1 MRNESLI
8 SVIVPC
14 YNQAQYLPETLDS
27 VIAQTYVNWECI
39 IVNDGSTDNTAEIA
53 QRYCAKDSRF
63 RYVEKENGGL
73 SSARNAGLEEAKGDY
88 IQFLDSDDLLSEN
101 KFKLQLEAAVNSG
114 ADVVVSR
121 YDMYD
126 GVRHV
131 YFDNEWSCSKPLL
144 SVDGFLYS
152 WGKSFVIAIHAGF
165 FSANFLAVN
174 EIHFNEKVAALE
186 DWIFWY
192 QIANYGARFVQIDN
206 VLAHYRVH
214 PGSMSTESNRMQVSR
229 IKAAF
234 VIFDSLD
241 IEKKIQFLEKI
252 PADLVEYF
260 NRSFEVKQMK
270 KQRKSLEYAL
280 GSIILKPY
288 RFIKH
293 QYSKFK

>member
-63 RYVEKENGGL
+63 RYVEKKNGGL
-73 SSARNAGLEEAKGDY
+73 SSARNVGLEEAKGDY

-101 KFKLQLEAAVNSG
+101 KFKQQLEVALNSG

>member
-63 RYVEKENGGL
+63 RYVEKKNGGL
-73 SSARNAGLEEAKGDY
+73 SSARNVGLEEAKGDY

-101 KFKLQLEAAVNSG
+101 KFKQQLEVALNTG

-214 PGSMSTESNRMQVSR
+214 SGSMSTEGNRMQVSR

-234 VIFDSLD
+234 VIFDTLD

-270 KQRKSLEYAL
+270 NQRKSLEYAL
-280 GSIILKPY
+280 GSILLKPY
-288 RFIKH
+288 RFIKRR
-293 QYSKFK
+293 YSKFK

>member
-1 MRNESLI
+1 MRNEFLI

-14 YNQAQYLPETLDS
+14 YNQAQFLSETLDS
-27 VIAQTYVNWECI
+27 VLAQTYVHWECI

-63 RYVEKENGGL
+63 RYVEKKNGGL
-73 SSARNAGLEEAKGDY
+73 SSARNVGLEEAKGDY

-101 KFKLQLEAAVNSG
+101 KFKQQLEVALNSG

-174 EIHFNEKVAALE
+174 EIHFNENVAALE